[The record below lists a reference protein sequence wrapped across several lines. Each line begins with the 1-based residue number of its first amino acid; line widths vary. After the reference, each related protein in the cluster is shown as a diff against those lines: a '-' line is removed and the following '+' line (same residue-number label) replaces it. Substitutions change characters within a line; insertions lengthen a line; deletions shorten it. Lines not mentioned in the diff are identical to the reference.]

1 MPEAAA
7 PSLSAALAA
16 ELAEALDTTADS
28 WIRAELPHDW
38 PIGDALQELVP
49 HIGPLRIG
57 VLRPFHVDQFANV
70 QHATISDDPS
80 EVTRWRGQSLD
91 ERSAWHTV
99 VIGDA
104 RGRLEAGLQSVLR
117 VVTAVDVLHRW
128 EEMLLTWASE
138 AIHSRTPQDLLNLL
152 IQLAIEGRIDANAL
166 DEYVAAAAGGEEEEY
181 LDHLRSLLWYMHLF
195 PDHLVLDAGRAHARL
210 ERNFF
215 VKMLLLAATDTPAE
229 LTRLRRLEAAA
240 EKGDQAAKGALEYR
254 ETRDRSA
261 LEGVELQAVL
271 QIIEPAR
278 SRPGDPPPPRPLD
291 LFGFLDAAAGA
302 ELSEIEAVLIALR
315 DDWEI
320 DAREDTELL
329 AEFGDRNVKVLVA
342 PVPPE
347 GNPWIGTGELADQSV
362 AFMGGSDA
370 DRDWLRFVGKPIS
383 GSMLLDRARAQDEF
397 LGGTRFETLVSD
409 YLEARAALVR
419 FERWLRE
426 SALELLLLSEDAR
439 SAVRR
444 FLGAWH
450 DIIDA
455 ASETPG
461 EAELLRKEL
470 ALLEAVWGAPA
481 ESPEDFLWCAC
492 GPLHPYLLEP
502 LISLVDTTLEDLGAS
517 DLGAKLEW
525 ALERATPAFSVTWGI
540 GKTFFLARRGDV
552 HVFEAVPSAMRP
564 AVRSGDGLYQLAR
577 AFVGY
582 HPYAERGLVITLVDP
597 PKGGAVQKNLRRIAG
612 RIRNLRIYLVTT
624 RGDSAQLDELG
635 DTVRNLGRFESL
647 EEWLRRAPVTSHLLV
662 YFSPRPAAAATPAPL
677 GWGPTSGAHIALQV
691 QLRSGGLFGQGLAPS
706 VTFEPRA
713 SNRAVVSL
721 QRLAAPEL
729 GTPDL
734 FEIHP
739 MLSDDAAEALGDVA
753 EHTEWLVVAAPS
765 PLGLVAPHELGGEL
779 TYLGRE
785 AIGAYGLF
793 AYATGLFPLRK
804 YVTEEFRDLP
814 LLPNAEEVEAR
825 LTDLAIRSPNGVLRI
840 GGTQGKTLW
849 EQVGVMVATTMS
861 QALDT

>member
-1 MPEAAA
+1 V
-7 PSLSAALAA
+7 ALAA
-16 ELAEALDTTADS
+16 DLADALDATADS

-38 PIGDALQELVP
+38 PVREALEALAP
-49 HIGPLRIG
+49 HREQLRVG
-57 VLRPFHVDQFANV
+57 VLRPFHIEQVASV
-70 QHATISDDPS
+70 AHLTISDDPS
-80 EVTRWRGQSLD
+80 EITRWRGQPLV

-104 RGRLEAGLQSVLR
+104 QGRREAGLQSVLR
-117 VVTAVDVLHRW
+117 VVTHAEVLGRW

-138 AIHSRTPQDLLNLL
+138 AIHSRMPQDLLKLL
-152 IQLAIEGRIDANAL
+152 VQLANEGQIDANAL
-166 DEYVAAAAGGEEEEY
+166 DEYVAAASGAEEEEY
-181 LDHLRSLLWYMHLF
+181 LDYLRSLLWYMHLF
-195 PDHLVLDAGRAHARL
+195 PDHHVLDAGRAHARL

-215 VKMLLLAATDTPAE
+215 VKRLLLAATDTPAE
-229 LTRLRRLEAAA
+229 LTRLRRLESAA
-240 EKGDQAAKGALEYR
+240 ENGDLAAKGALEYR
-254 ETRDRSA
+254 ETRERSA
-261 LEGVELQAVL
+261 LEGVELEAVL

-278 SRPGDPPPPRPLD
+278 SRPIDPPPPRPLD

-302 ELSEIEAVLIALR
+302 ELTEIEGVLEALR
-315 DDWEI
+315 DDWELE
-320 DAREDTELL
+320 AREDTELL
-329 AEFGDRNVKVLVA
+329 AEFGDRNVKVLVT

-347 GNPWIGTGELADQSV
+347 GNPWVGTGGFAEQSV

-370 DRDWLRFVGKPIS
+370 DRDWLRFVGQPIS

-397 LGGTRFETLVSD
+397 LGGTRFETLVTN
-409 YLEARAALVR
+409 YLEARAALVW

-439 SAVRR
+439 SAIRR
-444 FLGAWH
+444 FIGAWH
-450 DIIDA
+450 ELIDA
-455 ASETPG
+455 ASDTPG

-481 ESPEDFLWCAC
+481 ETPEEFLWCAC

-502 LISLVDTTLEDLGAS
+502 LVSLVDTTLNDLGS
-517 DLGAKLEW
+517 PDLGGKLEW
-525 ALERATPAFSVTWGI
+525 ALERATPAFSVTWAVGR
-540 GKTFFLARRGDV
+540 TFFLARRGDV
-552 HVFEAVPSAMRP
+552 HVFEAIPAAVRP

-577 AFVGY
+577 AFVGF
-582 HPYAERGLVITLVDP
+582 HPYAERGLVLTIVDP

-612 RIRNLRIYLVTT
+612 LTRNLRVYLVTT

-635 DTVRNLGRFESL
+635 DAVRNLGRFNSL
-647 EEWLRRAPVTSHLLV
+647 DEWLQRAPVTSHLLV
-662 YFSPRPAAAATPAPL
+662 YFAPRPAAAATPAPL
-677 GWGPTSGAHIALQV
+677 GWGPTSGAHVALKV

-721 QRLAAPEL
+721 QRLAAPEV
-729 GTPDL
+729 GAPDL
-734 FEIHP
+734 FQIQP
-739 MLSDDAAEALGDVA
+739 MLSDEASEALGDVGG
-753 EHTEWLVVAAPS
+753 HTEWLAVGAPS
-765 PLGLVAPHELGGEL
+765 PLGLVAPHELGGGL

-785 AIGAYGLF
+785 ALGAYGLF
-793 AYATGLFPLRK
+793 VYATGLFSLRK

-861 QALDT
+861 QALDN